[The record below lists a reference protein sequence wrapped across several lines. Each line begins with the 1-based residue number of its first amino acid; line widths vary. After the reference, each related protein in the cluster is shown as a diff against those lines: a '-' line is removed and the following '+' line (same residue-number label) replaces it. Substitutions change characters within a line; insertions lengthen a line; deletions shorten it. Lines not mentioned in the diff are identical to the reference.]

1 MIPDVVAVH
10 VRFAVTN
17 PPIVSQ
23 HLQCVLRRSH
33 FFLAFSF
40 LYEPVVSN
48 ASMTCH
54 PAFSMPASFLAAAVM
69 VNAATDAATTR
80 LDALPTFVGDITFDV
95 DRAARVAIDD
105 INTRWVYALALRS
118 TFHSILA
125 DNPSVLHEAVL
136 SLSTAIVT
144 PSSPLALA
152 AVVDRV
158 ARLQEQVQTWCGSME
173 QFVIQAQFAASLQ
186 LLEANCVVVRTAAM
200 RADLILKALYTS
212 ASVVIPTTHELEELL
227 ASVHAIFHLLD
238 DNLQVLFKGDI
249 EPVLIEGHIEFRQS
263 VPAKHAAHVT
273 STYDG
278 FHSLGAIGSEPSFDL
293 ACHLAHS
300 VRTPAKLCSN
310 CRERPVS
317 SNTRCFSD
325 WCRRCD
331 FSLWI
336 SQPQNARHVIPQS
349 PSDSD

>member
-1 MIPDVVAVH
+1 
-10 VRFAVTN
+10 
-17 PPIVSQ
+17 
-23 HLQCVLRRSH
+23 
-33 FFLAFSF
+33 
-40 LYEPVVSN
+40 
-48 ASMTCH
+48 MTCL
-54 PAFSMPASFLAAAVM
+54 PAFSMPASFLAAVDT
-69 VNAATDAATTR
+69 VNAATDAATAR

-118 TFHSILA
+118 TFHSHLA
-125 DNPSVLHEAVL
+125 DNPSVMHEAAL

-144 PSSPLALA
+144 PTSSPLALA

-173 QFVIQAQFAASLQ
+173 QFGIQAQFSASLQ
-186 LLEANCVVVRTAAM
+186 LLEANYVVVRTAAM

-212 ASVVIPTTHELEELL
+212 ASVVIPTVNELEELL
-227 ASVHAIFHLLD
+227 ASVHAVFHLLD
-238 DNLQVLFKGDI
+238 DNLQVLFKSDI

-278 FHSLGAIGSEPSFDL
+278 FHSLGAIGSEPSFEL

-300 VRTPAKLCSN
+300 VRTPAKFCSN

-336 SQPQNARHVIPQS
+336 SQPQNARHVSPLS

>member
-1 MIPDVVAVH
+1 
-10 VRFAVTN
+10 
-17 PPIVSQ
+17 
-23 HLQCVLRRSH
+23 
-33 FFLAFSF
+33 
-40 LYEPVVSN
+40 
-48 ASMTCH
+48 MTCH
-54 PAFSMPASFLAAAVM
+54 SAFSMPASFLAAVVM
-69 VNAATDAATTR
+69 VNTATDAASAR

-105 INTRWVYALALRS
+105 INTRWVYALALRN
-118 TFHSILA
+118 TFHSHLA

-144 PSSPLALA
+144 PSSSVELA
-152 AVVDRV
+152 AIVDRV

-173 QFVIQAQFAASLQ
+173 QFGIQAHFAASLQ
-186 LLEANCVVVRTAAM
+186 LLEANYVVVRTAAM

-212 ASVVIPTTHELEELL
+212 ASVVIPSSYELEELL
-227 ASVHAIFHLLD
+227 ASVNAIFHLLD

-263 VPAKHAAHVT
+263 APAKHAAHVT
-273 STYDG
+273 STYVG
-278 FHSLGAIGSEPSFDL
+278 FQSLGDIGSEPSFEL
-293 ACHLAHS
+293 ACHLASS

-317 SNTRCFSD
+317 SITRCCSG

-336 SQPQNARHVIPQS
+336 SQPQNARHVVSPS

>member
-1 MIPDVVAVH
+1 
-10 VRFAVTN
+10 
-17 PPIVSQ
+17 
-23 HLQCVLRRSH
+23 
-33 FFLAFSF
+33 
-40 LYEPVVSN
+40 
-48 ASMTCH
+48 
-54 PAFSMPASFLAAAVM
+54 M
-69 VNAATDAATTR
+69 VNTATDAATAR

-105 INTRWVYALALRS
+105 INTRWVYALSLRN
-118 TFHSILA
+118 TFHSHLA

-144 PSSPLALA
+144 PSSPVELA
-152 AVVDRV
+152 AIVDRV

-173 QFVIQAQFAASLQ
+173 QFGIQAHFAASLQ
-186 LLEANCVVVRTAAM
+186 LLEANYVVVRTAAM

-212 ASVVIPTTHELEELL
+212 ASVVTPSTFELEELL
-227 ASVHAIFHLLD
+227 ASVNAIFHLLD

-273 STYDG
+273 STYVG
-278 FHSLGAIGSEPSFDL
+278 FQSLGDIGSEPSFEL
-293 ACHLAHS
+293 ACHLASS
-300 VRTPAKLCSN
+300 VRNPANLCSN
-310 CRERPVS
+310 CCERPVS
-317 SNTRCFSD
+317 SLTHCCSD

-336 SQPQNARHVIPQS
+336 SQPKNVRHVRFSS
-349 PSDSD
+349 PSD